1 LTNNQKNSNLLLTIP
16 AKPMPKGTLKSVGF
30 LFMKYTKPAL
40 TISDQIKLLESRG
53 LIISD
58 KIKAEKYLAN
68 ISYYRLSAYM
78 YPFKD
83 LQTDNFAKETTF
95 ENVLDLYLFDRELR
109 LLVFDAI
116 ERIEISFRTQLIYQP
131 AIIGGAFWF
140 EDEKFFDDKNR
151 LTEHLQK
158 LDSEVKQ
165 SKEVFIKHFDAK
177 YDEDC
182 PPVWMSFEVIS
193 LGLLSKFYQNLKF
206 TDAKKLIAKHYGLN
220 NPIVLQS
227 WIRSITYVRNVC
239 AHHARLWNRTLT
251 NKPIILQTPSKLW
264 ITEKNPNNEK
274 LYYFLCCLWYLL
286 RQINPETQFVEKLK
300 TLFAKYPNVSISSM
314 GFPKNWEEENFWN

>member
-1 LTNNQKNSNLLLTIP
+1 
-16 AKPMPKGTLKSVGF
+16 MPKGTLKSVGF

-53 LIISD
+53 LIIAN
-58 KIKAEKYLAN
+58 KNRAEKYLAN

-83 LQTDNFAKETTF
+83 LQTDKFVKGTTF
-95 ENVLDLYLFDRELR
+95 ESILDLYLFDRELR

-131 AIIGGAFWF
+131 AIKGGAFWF
-140 EDEKFFDDKNR
+140 EDENFFDDKNR
-151 LTEHLQK
+151 LIEHLQK
-158 LDSEVKQ
+158 LDNEVKQ
-165 SKEVFIKHFDAK
+165 SYEVFIDHFFQK

-182 PPVWMSFEVIS
+182 PPVWISFEVVS
-193 LGLLSKFYQNLKF
+193 LGLLSRFYQNLKF
-206 TDAKKLIAKHYGLN
+206 IDAKKEIARHFGLN
-220 NPIVLQS
+220 NPRVFQS
-227 WIRSITYVRNVC
+227 WIMSITYIRNIC

-251 NKPIILQTPSKLW
+251 NKPTILQSPIKVW
-264 ITEKNPNNEK
+264 ISDTNPNNEK

-286 RQINPETQFVEKLK
+286 REINPENRFIEKLK
-300 TLFAKYPNVSISSM
+300 ILFAKYPNTPISSM
-314 GFPKNWEEENFWN
+314 GFPKNWEEERFWN